1 MFNLICKEFSYD
13 IHPVIGKYLQENGW
27 TYIGVGSFRQA
38 FRRKDTVI
46 KVPRNHEGFEDNIT
60 EAYAYR
66 KYRNNPGKHGIIY
79 APCRLLPS
87 GCLMMPFV
95 QRESWEKLPDWA
107 QGIDGGQ
114 AGYHKGRLVGYD
126 TGYDSK
132 HENKDAFQWA
142 KLIET
147 ISQL

>member
-1 MFNLICKEFSYD
+1 MFNLIVKGYD
-13 IHPVIGKYLQENGW
+13 YNIHNTIAKHLQETGW
-27 TYIGVGSFRQA
+27 EYIGVGSFRQA
-38 FRRKDTVI
+38 FRRRNTVI
-46 KVPRNHEGFEDNIT
+46 KVPRNEEGFEDNVT

-66 KYRNNPGKHGIIY
+66 KYRNNPGQRGIIY

-95 QRESWEKLPDWA
+95 KREKWESLPDWA

-114 AGYHKGRLVGYD
+114 AGYYRNRMVGYD

-132 HENKDAFQWA
+132 HENKEAFQWA
-142 KLIET
+142 RLVG
-147 ISQL
+147 